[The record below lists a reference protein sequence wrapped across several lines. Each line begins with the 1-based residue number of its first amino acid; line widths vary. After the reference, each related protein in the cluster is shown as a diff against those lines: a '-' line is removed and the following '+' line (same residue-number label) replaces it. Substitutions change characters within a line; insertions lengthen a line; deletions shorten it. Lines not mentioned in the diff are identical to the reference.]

1 MYQGKFSTGGERGG
15 RRRRMGRL
23 LAALALVLAV
33 FTVALSGLALY
44 QRAANR
50 GLTGRIE
57 KLEQEKEELAQQLE
71 EAVGNQPPA
80 QTGTAGLE
88 YQELYADLYAD
99 PPEEYVTPPAKT
111 VFLTFDDGPSDNTV
125 KILDLLDQYGAKAT
139 FFVTGTNITGREALL
154 KDIVQRGHTLAVHT
168 YSHDYKAI
176 YASVEAFLDDF
187 PRSTTRLSPPPARRP
202 PSSAFP
208 AAASTATTR
217 FTISASSP
225 R

>member
-187 PRSTTRLSPPPARRP
+187 SKVYNQIVAATARRP